1 MSSST
6 YHTITVPCPQCAGHP
21 ASSTKQAAQ
30 AAPGCLPWGHGARW
44 DLLQAGKDLLP
55 VRETALAQA
64 EP

>member
-1 MSSST
+1 MSSSR
-6 YHTITVPCPQCAGHP
+6 YHATTVPCPQGAGHS

-30 AAPGCLPWGHGARW
+30 AGPGCLPWGHGARW

-55 VRETALAQA
+55 VREAVLAQA